1 MFPETLIVCINTHGI
16 VPTNI
21 ENKISKP
28 IMKKLDYPINIFK
41 INATTYGV
49 PFISNLNTTETICS
63 KLKETVDALKTEL
76 LTPYQ
81 IALILRKQTE
91 SLNRENAV
99 NLIVDLTDSHYV
111 NLYEHYY
118 DFMFTVIE
126 TKQDEN
132 YVEKLFFTFDE
143 KKIQELEVS
152 DGDVDYFN
160 TIKLLNVNNTDL
172 FELLTTIG
180 FNQNQIS
187 FTELIDVLYY
197 MTEMKNLIIVDLT
210 CSTTEDDKRNDRR
223 NRRELIRSGLY

>member
-16 VPTNI
+16 VPTNS

-28 IMKKLDYPINIFK
+28 LIKKLAHPINICK
-41 INATTYGV
+41 INATTYGI

-63 KLKETVDALKTEL
+63 KLKETVDTLNLEL
-76 LTPYQ
+76 LPPYEV
-81 IALILRKQTE
+81 ALILRKQTE
-91 SLNRENAV
+91 SLNREKASNI
-99 NLIVDLTDSHYV
+99 IVDLADSHYV
-111 NLYEHYY
+111 NLYEHYC
-118 DFMFTVIE
+118 DFMFTIIE
-126 TKQDEN
+126 TNKHEH

-152 DGDVDYFN
+152 DGYLDYFN

-180 FNQNQIS
+180 FNQKQIS

-223 NRRELIRSGLY
+223 NRRELMKSGLY